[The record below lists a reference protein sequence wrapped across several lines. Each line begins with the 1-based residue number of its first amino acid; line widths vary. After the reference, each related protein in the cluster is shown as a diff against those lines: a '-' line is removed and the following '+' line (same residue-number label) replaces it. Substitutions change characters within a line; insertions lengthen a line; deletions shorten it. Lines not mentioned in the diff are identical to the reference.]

1 MKWVLKKKSQIRWKQ
16 MHSGNEH
23 PFQMAGFEEAQA
35 KKLWIPAVEQAPFLL
50 WKTTYCLSNP
60 FYVQSLRMTSLLII
74 SDQQVNDEW

>member
-35 KKLWIPAVEQAPFLL
+35 KKLLQQIQIMFSLQNYIFYKLTIFLFVL
-50 WKTTYCLSNP
+50 QRTHQEHQID
-60 FYVQSLRMTSLLII
+60 V
-74 SDQQVNDEW
+74 